1 MRADGSH
8 RWSGWRREGGPFDI
22 IAIAVALVVIVGG
35 LVIFHSAS
43 REFTTT
49 SLTAP
54 PIATTLP
61 AMNPTM
67 IPQPDKA
74 PTQ

>member
-1 MRADGSH
+1 MRADSSH
-8 RWSGWRREGGPFDI
+8 RVSGWRREGGPFDI

-35 LVIFHSAS
+35 MFIFHSTS

-54 PIATTLP
+54 PLTTTLP